1 MVMEKIS
8 WTYSVRNEEVL
19 HRAKEERNII
29 HTTKRRKVDCIGCI
43 LCRNCALNRTIEG
56 KVERGIEVTGR

>member
-1 MVMEKIS
+1 M
-8 WTYSVRNEEVL
+8 RNEEVL